1 MLVTKTINNNIVE
14 CEASDGK
21 PLIAMGR
28 GLGFDFKPGSE
39 LDNAR
44 VERVFS
50 MDETRGYGSIQTLF
64 SSVPEELLDICI
76 AIIDKARED
85 LNIRLNDSIYITLTD
100 HLHFAITKAA
110 GGISQCSAVDGEVKV
125 FYPAEYMMGRN
136 AIQAIKNKLGVELP
150 EEEACT
156 IALHI
161 VNAEY
166 NSSIGSI
173 LKITRTIT
181 DIITIIS
188 HHTGIE
194 IHDDRVDGAA
204 FISYLKYFVFRFFT
218 LEDTEDM
225 KRFSF
230 PLLVEREMSPEYAK
244 VTDTIGEHLY
254 KLTGHKLSALDRAS
268 LISNIYF
275 LNEYSK
281 RSSK

>member
-14 CEASDGK
+14 CKASDGK

-28 GLGFDFKPGSE
+28 GVGFDFRPGSE

-50 MDETRGYGSIQTLF
+50 MDETRGYGNIQTLF
-64 SSVPEELLDICI
+64 STVPEDLLDICI
-76 AIIDKARED
+76 GIIDKARED

-181 DIITIIS
+181 EIITIIN
-188 HHTGIE
+188 HYTGLE
-194 IHDDRVDGAA
+194 IHDDRVEGAA
-204 FISYLKYFVFRFFT
+204 FISFLKYFVFRFFT
-218 LEDTEDM
+218 SGDIKDLARD
-225 KRFSF
+225 RVS
-230 PLLVEREMSPEYAK
+230 LLVEREMSPEYVK
-244 VTDTIGEHLY
+244 VTDIIGEHLY
-254 KLTGHKLSALDRAS
+254 KLAGYRLSDLDRAS